1 MILYTLRCS
10 KDHHFEQW
18 FDNSGDYDA
27 KKADGAL
34 VCPECGDT
42 HVGKAIMAPNVAK
55 AAPAAA
61 PMAACPSNPMGGGCG
76 GCAFAGQH

>member
-18 FDNSGDYDA
+18 FDNSADYDT
-27 KKADGAL
+27 KKADAAL

-42 HVGKAIMAPNVAK
+42 HVTKAIMAPNVGK
-55 AAPAAA
+55 SAPAPA
-61 PMAACPSNPMGGGCG
+61 PAPSCGSPMGCG
-76 GCAFAGQH
+76 GCQFAGQH